1 MLMIKNVSKFYGDK
15 KVVDQ
20 VNFNIK
26 AGKITGIIGPNGAGK
41 TTLLSMIVG
50 ILKTDEGEINYSY
63 SNNDLRKD
71 LAYIP
76 DSLFLYENLTGRE
89 YVEFIANIYG
99 IKKSDYT
106 VELEILSKTLFLE
119 EKLDSFIRT
128 YSKGMRQKIS
138 LIGALIHKPKILIL
152 DEPFNGLDP
161 ESIRVIK
168 QYFKEYT
175 NKGNSILFSSHVLD
189 IVEKLC
195 DHFVIIHKGKIR
207 GEGSLEEIKS
217 LVSNKSKDLE
227 DIFYE
232 LTQLHA

>member
-63 SNNDLRKD
+63 SSNDLRKD

-227 DIFYE
+227 GIFYE